1 MSDDKNDGN
10 PSGSGPPPPP
20 EIAPGVSGEQAE
32 VSMLITVKG
41 NQLAVNGPLHD
52 TIFCYGMLER
62 AKDLV
67 RKMQDER
74 AKKGPPGMT
83 PGGLVIPSMG
93 FKPPGRPG

>member
-1 MSDDKNDGN
+1 MTDDKKDGN
-10 PSGSGPPPPP
+10 PPGSGPPPPP
-20 EIAPGVSGEQAE
+20 EVAPGVSGEHQAE

-67 RKMQDER
+67 RQMQDQR
-74 AKKGPPGMT
+74 AKKNPPGMT

-93 FKPPGRPG
+93 FKPPGRG